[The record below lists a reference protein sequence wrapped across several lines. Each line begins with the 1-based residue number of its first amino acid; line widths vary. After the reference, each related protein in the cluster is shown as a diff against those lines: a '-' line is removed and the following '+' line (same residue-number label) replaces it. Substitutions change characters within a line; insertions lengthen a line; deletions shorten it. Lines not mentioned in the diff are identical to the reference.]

1 MTPQFDTDS
10 TAAEVIAGHDLVGKA
25 AIVTGANTGLGEQTA
40 AALASAGAH
49 VILAVRDTAAG
60 DAAAE
65 RIRADNP
72 EARLTV
78 TRLDLA
84 DLRSVEQMAATIDG
98 PLHILVNNAGLM
110 YPPLRRTAQ
119 GFESQFG
126 INHLG
131 HYLLTTALLG
141 RLRAGAE
148 DAGHVSRVVTLSSDA
163 HRAFPVDLADP
174 NYRRQAY
181 DRIAAYGRSKA
192 ANALTTTELHRRYG
206 DDGIVALSVHP
217 GVVETDL
224 GRHLDRD
231 TIAAMRRLVAARG
244 SNVLAD
250 RKTPQRG
257 AATSVWAA
265 TAPQLTDHGGAYLS
279 DCAIGRASRHATDP
293 DTAVALWEVSAALV
307 RR

>member
-10 TAAEVIAGHDLVGKA
+10 TAAEVIAGHDLVGRA

-40 AALASAGAH
+40 AALASAGAQ
-49 VILAVRDTAAG
+49 VVLAVRDTAAG
-60 DAAAE
+60 DAAAD
-65 RIRADNP
+65 RIRAENP
-72 EARLTV
+72 KARLAV
-78 TRLDLA
+78 AHLDLA
-84 DLRSVEQMAATIDG
+84 DLRSVEQMAETVDG

-141 RLRAGAE
+141 RLRAGADE
-148 DAGHVSRVVTLSSDA
+148 TGHSSRVVTLSSDA
-163 HRAFPVDLADP
+163 HRAFRVDLADP
-174 NYRRQAY
+174 NYHRQSY
-181 DRIAAYGRSKA
+181 DRIAAYGRSKS
-192 ANALTTTELHRRYG
+192 ANALTTVELHRRYG
-206 DDGIVALSVHP
+206 IDGILALSVHP
-217 GVVETDL
+217 GVVETGL

-265 TAPQLTDHGGAYLS
+265 TAPELAEHGGAYLS
-279 DCAIGRASRHATDP
+279 DCAIGRAAGHAGDP
-293 DTAVALWEVSAALV
+293 NTAMALWEVSAALV